1 MFGFEKN
8 DRANIS
14 NKELEA
20 LKMLAADLLGLTD
33 DQIGQALDDGALLEV
48 NHEKK

>member
-8 DRANIS
+8 DRVNVS
-14 NKELEA
+14 DKELEA
-20 LKMLAADLLGLTD
+20 LKMLASALLGLTD
-33 DQIGQALDDGALLEV
+33 EQIEQALDDGTLLEV